1 MPDPSFMV
9 DGMLGSLARWLRI
22 AGYDST
28 YFRNMDDD
36 LLLDEAK
43 DSSRLLLTRDREL
56 YQRSRKLGLRSVFLE
71 SEAVQDQL
79 SQLRREL
86 GLGMLAKNSRCPR
99 CNGLLKETPKA
110 DVRDLVP
117 DESFNAFDEFWVC
130 GDCSRAYW
138 KGSHWEKIRETLGS
152 T

>member
-1 MPDPSFMV
+1 
-9 DGMLGSLARWLRI
+9 MLGSLARWLRI

-28 YFRNMDDD
+28 YFRNMEDD